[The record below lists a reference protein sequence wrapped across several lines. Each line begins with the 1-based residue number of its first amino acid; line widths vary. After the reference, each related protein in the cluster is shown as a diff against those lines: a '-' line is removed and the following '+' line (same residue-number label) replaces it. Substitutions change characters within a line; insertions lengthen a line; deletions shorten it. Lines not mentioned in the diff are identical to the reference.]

1 MDTLGSLCA
10 GIEVTWESDR
20 IRRPGFRAGF
30 TSSHHTRQTSHP
42 QTSALP
48 RPPSLPHPS
57 QHACLLSLIM
67 RGTENKTFS
76 SKEISGC
83 DRLLLTLVGRR
94 DLLMPSKHSLTR
106 AWRIFHSP
114 PSARPNYLIP
124 PSHAG
129 NNFPEV
135 SSRLQQLCRADFK
148 STQRSSVSF
157 PRWHWRRCLVLPQT
171 HTQNAKALQPRAP
184 PKTRA
189 SHCSSQCLAMAK
201 WLNTTVCNY
210 HPMYIKP

>member
-83 DRLLLTLVGRR
+83 NRLLLTLVGRR

-148 STQRSSVSF
+148 STQRSSVSCF
-157 PRWHWRRCLVLPQT
+157 PGDTDVAAWCCHRHTPRMLRPCNQEPLPRPVPATAPLNASRWP
-171 HTQNAKALQPRAP
+171 ND
-184 PKTRA
+184 
-189 SHCSSQCLAMAK
+189 
-201 WLNTTVCNY
+201 
-210 HPMYIKP
+210 